1 MKAKKILETAKL
13 QDTFWGKII
22 IASEKR
28 GHFTVHKKEL
38 SRKNGKTKSSKVTKH
53 RYEKT
58 PLRNIQAYSKVSGLQ
73 NSTEYKRTNQLVI
86 QVMTE
91 RRWPT
96 PTAIDMKGEA
106 QPLTEEGKQ
115 KRIDFGKAG
124 DWITCACGKLDNNIP
139 RFSDGDPI
147 DPYLREY
154 GKLFEASVLDCDFAK
169 AAQLLCK
176 IEKRSAKILS
186 ENIDED
192 PLSRY

>member
-38 SRKNGKTKSSKVTKH
+38 
-53 RYEKT
+53 
-58 PLRNIQAYSKVSGLQ
+58 
-73 NSTEYKRTNQLVI
+73 
-86 QVMTE
+86 
-91 RRWPT
+91 
-96 PTAIDMKGEA
+96 
-106 QPLTEEGKQ
+106 
-115 KRIDFGKAG
+115 AG
-124 DWITCACGKLDNNIP
+124 DRITCACGKLDNNIP